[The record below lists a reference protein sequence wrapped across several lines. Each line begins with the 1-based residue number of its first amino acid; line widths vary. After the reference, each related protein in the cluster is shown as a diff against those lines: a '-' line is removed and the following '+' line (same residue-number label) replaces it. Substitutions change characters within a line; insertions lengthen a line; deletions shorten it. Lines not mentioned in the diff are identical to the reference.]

1 VQRRGSESQDGAVSK
16 NDDSTARANL
26 HGKRNDPVHFM
37 NVMLLYSLIY
47 TPTATANPGPF
58 WGFLLLITGAPPL
71 SATDRTSATR
81 ANSSDE

>member
-16 NDDSTARANL
+16 NDDQ
-26 HGKRNDPVHFM
+26 FM
-37 NVMLLYSLIY
+37 NVKLLYSLIY